1 MPLLINYLAQ
11 RLPFY
16 YGWVILGTAG
26 SSMFVRNAAGSLT
39 FAVFVPLI
47 AADTGWSR
55 ALIGG
60 AAALGGLL
68 ATGASP
74 PTGWAIDRYGAR
86 PVLVGSLLI
95 IGLSTI
101 ALAWLSLHIALFY
114 AAMAVGRI
122 MFSSP
127 LNVGAATLVGRWFIR
142 QRGRATGL
150 LFLSHSGGM
159 VVFPL
164 VATGVSAAY
173 GWETAWIVL
182 GLLVYAIALAPAALL
197 IAQQPEDV
205 GLLPDG
211 DPPAAPD
218 AGDKAGGGN
227 DSGNGMIAA
236 NAPPELPW
244 DTRSALRTP
253 ALWILS
259 LGTGFL
265 FLLQS
270 GTNLYQADLLYSKGI
285 SLTVALGSIVIVVD
299 DLTVAQGSTVVNALG
314 TGLGS
319 LLWGRIVEKLPVSY
333 TYAAVAL
340 VMAVAVAM
348 FAVVDTAVPAYLA
361 AGLFGVAVA
370 GILVVPAVA
379 YANFFGRESLG
390 RIRGVT
396 EPFTSLGQAIGA
408 VASGLIFQWADGS
421 YTGAFAAYTV
431 LAVITA
437 GALLLVRRPRHPRQ
451 LD

>member
-1 MPLLINYLAQ
+1 MHILIAYLSR

-16 YGWVILGTAG
+16 YGWVVLGTAG

-47 AADTGWSR
+47 ADETGWSR

-60 AAALGGLL
+60 AAAVGGLL

-74 PTGWAIDRYGAR
+74 PVGWAIDRYGAR
-86 PVLVGSLLI
+86 LVLVLSLVI

-101 ALAWLSLHIALFY
+101 AMAWLSAHIAIFY

-127 LNVGAATLVGRWFIR
+127 LNVGAATVVGRWFVR

-159 VVFPL
+159 AVFPL
-164 VATGVSAAY
+164 VATWVSATY
-173 GWETAWIVL
+173 GWQAAWIVL
-182 GLLVYAIALAPAALL
+182 GVMVYVIALAPAALL
-197 IAQQPEDV
+197 VAQRPEDV

-211 DPPAAPD
+211 DAPARAGANAGPAASNTV
-218 AGDKAGGGN
+218 A
-227 DSGNGMIAA
+227 
-236 NAPPELPW
+236 EVQW
-244 DTRSALRTP
+244 TTRQAMRTP
-253 ALWILS
+253 ALWALAI
-259 LGTGFL
+259 GTGLL

-270 GTNLYQADLLYSKGI
+270 GTNVYQADLLRSRGI
-285 SLTVALGSIVIVVD
+285 DLSLAQLSI
-299 DLTVAQGSTVVNALG
+299 AVNAAG

-319 LLWGRIVEKLPVSY
+319 ILWGRVVELLRVSY
-333 TYAAVAL
+333 TYAIVAL
-340 VMAVAVAM
+340 VMTLGLALFIIA
-348 FAVVDTAVPAYLA
+348 DTALLGFVA

-370 GILVVPAVA
+370 GILVVPPVA
-379 YANFFGRESLG
+379 YANFFGRQSLG
-390 RIRGVT
+390 AIRGVT

-408 VASGLIFQWADGS
+408 VASGLVFQFAGGS
-421 YTGAFAAYTV
+421 YTIAFVAYAVLGALTAA
-431 LAVITA
+431 
-437 GALLLVRRPRHPRQ
+437 ALLLARPPGAPATVAAAA
-451 LD
+451 D